1 MTATSTQTN
10 MATEKNTHKPEQTRN
25 VPCYTPAVDIY
36 ETAGD
41 VFVVADMP
49 GVDDK
54 HVEVNLENNVLT
66 LTGHGAPESAESYT
80 LLRRGYAAGDYVRS
94 FNLSEDV
101 DRNGIKAQMR
111 NGVLRIRLP
120 KAAEKQPRRI
130 AVESA

>member
-1 MTATSTQTN
+1 MTA
-10 MATEKNTHKPEQTRN
+10 MNTPTKPAADKDTRAPEQTRN
-25 VPCYTPAVDIY
+25 VPCYSPAVDIY
-36 ETAGD
+36 ETETD

-54 HVEVNLENNVLT
+54 HVEVSLEDNVLT
-66 LTGHGAPESAESYT
+66 LTGHGAADSAEGYT
-80 LLRRGYAAGDYVRS
+80 VLGRGYAAGDYTRA

-101 DRNGIKAQMR
+101 DRDGIKAQMK

-120 KAAEKQPRRI
+120 KAAEKQPRKI

>member
-1 MTATSTQTN
+1 MTTTSTQAKT
-10 MATEKNTHKPEQTRN
+10 AQEKDTHKPEQTRN
-25 VPCYTPAVDIY
+25 VPLYTPAVDIY
-36 ETAGD
+36 ETDSD

-54 HVEVNLENNVLT
+54 HVEVNLEDNVLT
-66 LTGHGAPESAESYT
+66 LTGHGATESTEGYT
-80 LLRRGYAAGDYVRS
+80 LLRRGYTPGDYVRS

-101 DRNGIKAQMR
+101 DRNGIKAQMK

-120 KAAEKQPRRI
+120 KAAEKQPHRI